1 MNGSDELVARCMAL
15 SSSLLMAFPTKS
27 PMTPYLPNVLHV
39 LLQAHALPPDLV
51 PSLSFVASVI
61 QQLSQGQYVDPSAIH
76 SSLYQLQV
84 PPLSAFVLPPPA
96 PYGLYRSPYP
106 PAPFGYFYPAPPPQ
120 LQRHSPS
127 SSIDSNNNSSELSP
141 PLPASEPDHLAFSSL
156 GLHPLDALQRHSPS
170 SSIDSNNNSSE
181 LSPPLPASEPDH
193 LAFSS
198 LGLHPLDAVE
208 TDAPTFE
215 PQGSPV
221 LSENDQELSLSAKP
235 APSFGMICS
244 PRHRVDTAPRHDD
257 DAADDV
263 EFTFAKDMLLHDFGE
278 APRVYVP
285 QENNDANEDEDDGT
299 AFHALQFDP
308 FLAHLTTDEP
318 TQKEP
323 QSPSTSSERSG
334 NDSDQDDDDNDKLE
348 GEKDHGDDASA
359 SPTATEDSV
368 DEVVVKRGY
377 LYDAPTPQEIQK
389 QSIQIHAPTELRC
402 DMTADDVR
410 AATTSWVD
418 RMQADGHAFDEKAVT
433 KFLELAT
440 ADPFRA
446 VGITVSFELR
456 KESIQNKSAWLSR
469 ACFNCQRKYHPPTGR
484 GRRHRGQKATK
495 ASR

>member
-1 MNGSDELVARCMAL
+1 MNVSDELVARCMAL

-84 PPLSAFVLPPPA
+84 PPLSAFVLPP
-96 PYGLYRSPYP
+96 YGLYRSPY
-106 PAPFGYFYPAPPPQ
+106 PFGYFYPAPPPQ
-120 LQRHSPS
+120 LSHPAPS
-127 SSIDSNNNSSELSP
+127 MEGNNNYNSAHELPP
-141 PLPASEPDHLAFSSL
+141 PLPASSSEPDHLAFSSL
-156 GLHPLDALQRHSPS
+156 GLHPLDA
-170 SSIDSNNNSSE
+170 I
-181 LSPPLPASEPDH
+181 
-193 LAFSS
+193 
-198 LGLHPLDAVE
+198 E
-208 TDAPTFE
+208 TDAPATTFE

-244 PRHRVDTAPRHDD
+244 PRHRVDPTPRHEDEVP
-257 DAADDV
+257 DDV
-263 EFTFAKDMLLHDFGE
+263 EFSFAKDMLLQDFGD

-285 QENNDANEDEDDGT
+285 QENNRANDDDDDDDGT
-299 AFHALQFDP
+299 TFHALQFDP
-308 FLAHLTTDEP
+308 FLTRLTTDEP
-318 TQKEP
+318 APKEP
-323 QSPSTSSERSG
+323 QSPSTSSERSV
-334 NDSDQDDDDNDKLE
+334 NDSDHDDNESDAHE
-348 GEKDHGDDASA
+348 VEKDDASA
-359 SPTATEDSV
+359 SPTATEDSA
-368 DEVVVKRGY
+368 DDVVVKRGY

-389 QSIQIHAPTELRC
+389 QSIQIHASSEMQTN
-402 DMTADDVR
+402 MTADDVR
-410 AATTSWVD
+410 AATISWVD
-418 RMQADGHAFDEKAVT
+418 RMQAEGHAFDEKAVT
-433 KFLELAT
+433 KFLELAA

-456 KESIQNKSAWLSR
+456 KESILNKSAWLSR

-484 GRRHRGQKATK
+484 SRRHRGPKATK